1 MEKKK
6 NRIVNEN
13 DFPRNLDLYGKSKL
27 RSEKRLLKIPNK
39 TIKSILILRL
49 SAILGKKSHS
59 TFLSNLKS
67 DFKKKKNIKI
77 RNKENLFN
85 GCLHVSDLAKFI
97 SKLLVEQ
104 KKGSDIINIAS
115 SKPIKLE
122 KIINFFQKKYKKTT
136 VTFLDQK
143 KPTYI
148 INVNKA
154 IQKYNF
160 QKINTDTTI
169 KKYLELN

>member
-1 MEKKK
+1 MEKK

-67 DFKKKKNIKI
+67 DFKKKRILKLETK
-77 RNKENLFN
+77 KNLFN
-85 GCLHVSDLAKFI
+85 GCLHFNDLAKFI
-97 SKLLVEQ
+97 IKLLVEQ
-104 KKGSDIINIAS
+104 KK
-115 SKPIKLE
+115 
-122 KIINFFQKKYKKTT
+122 
-136 VTFLDQK
+136 
-143 KPTYI
+143 
-148 INVNKA
+148 
-154 IQKYNF
+154 
-160 QKINTDTTI
+160 
-169 KKYLELN
+169 